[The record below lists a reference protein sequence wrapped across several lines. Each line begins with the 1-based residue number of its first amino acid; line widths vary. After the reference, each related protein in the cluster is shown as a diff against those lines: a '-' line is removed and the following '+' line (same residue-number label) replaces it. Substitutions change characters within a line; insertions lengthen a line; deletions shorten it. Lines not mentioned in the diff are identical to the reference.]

1 MHYHGS
7 DVGQPALGR
16 QSENSSSSRDIHG
29 VCHDGAQASAF
40 HVQLLQ
46 SQFFHGSDIDENS
59 ERESNESVVSNSI
72 PPTPGL
78 EPLLCGTEK
87 EARSFYDCA
96 QSVVWDSDAD
106 NSGSSMVTFTL
117 DSASDIHVIQL
128 NEAVKYFS
136 EKSESNLKVL
146 GVSGQST
153 RADLQGHFVIVVED
167 NEGKMFQID
176 LGLTHGMAQIPVNLL
191 SVSLLLR
198 SGCIVHLEED
208 HCYLQ
213 LQKDGP
219 QVDIRCRN
227 GMFEIDALPECP
239 GDGIK
244 VDPSCQPS
252 CSVDGVSLAAFGN
265 LTTWHRRLAHL
276 SRDRLVQI
284 HKNDAVD
291 GFKLKGHNPIN
302 ASCDTCSQAKIMRSA
317 VPHERKFSDPATCI
331 GHTVSSDVKKVPFST
346 FRGAQYAVTYV
357 DHYSLLGMVF
367 FVRSK
372 AEIYLTLERY
382 LRAMKALGV
391 TVQNIQ
397 TDRGSE
403 YFSQEG
409 DLIEDR
415 DRNLHKFG
423 EVCLAQNPQVRHII
437 QPVEMKE
444 KVAENSFRYLFR
456 AVNAMLWEARLSPA
470 FWEDACA
477 YAQYLWNRTPN
488 SHTGD
493 DTTPWT
499 LLTGQRARWDK
510 FKVFGCDVWQHIPNN
525 PYYKIPGL
533 PRGRRMIFVGIDSD
547 FGGWKIFDPERR
559 SYEHSGNLYFNE
571 DFSSRIDALRH
582 HDRRRAMMRA
592 DLEQPIQLDDFDDP
606 NAAAV
611 RNLYT
616 DPDTPAPV
624 AENSL
629 SNVIPGGAGASPGVI
644 LGGAGASP
652 GVLRGGA
659 AASVVTNLHGDD
671 AGAGG
676 VDQANDG
683 PIPGVTAAAQIRGLV
698 QDNVILR
705 PLRLIPVGTK
715 ITLRDADKHFIS
727 YALGND
733 LPIVFLQPCPKKRIT
748 PSRDRYLLYMQ
759 ATTLREALN
768 LGAFMDDIKWDY
780 AHGFIQF
787 PTHES
792 VLPGH
797 VFMAYK
803 LASECGFNHVLH
815 DYGFVPRHPHE
826 ANVYTTSSSQSASFN
841 DLISELFPK
850 EKVVPELGSRVTANQ
865 WAEYEFAKVLNAA
878 SLKIDFDLPPEPLH
892 YKDTLPENCGEE
904 SVMWKEAMDDEIDSM
919 KAFEVYER
927 VPRSAA
933 QGRQIL
939 GCKWVYKRKTGKHG
953 EVTRYRAR
961 LVAQGY
967 RQKEWDSFNPDE
979 ISSPVAHKETLRMFL
994 STAAGLDLEVYCCD
1008 VKAAF
1013 LQSHLSEKIY
1023 LKAPPGYESKTVKGE
1038 EEILELRKA
1047 IYGLKQ
1053 ASASFWEAI
1062 SSHLKSIGFVPTVG
1076 DPCLMKRV
1084 EPDGGMVLV
1093 CLYVDDVTYAVS
1105 RSDMAD
1111 RFLAELR
1118 ERFVIEEGEGKPIEY
1133 LLGIAVHQ
1141 DLAKGTIHL
1150 SMETAI
1156 SKLCISVLSKEE
1168 LVKASSVTAPML
1180 QTPLLRQEERSV
1192 PKSTFDYLSVVG
1204 SLLHISNCLRPDIS
1218 YAVGNLARFAATP
1231 GEAHVK
1237 AAKRVLQYLYQT
1249 KSLGITYFKE
1259 SYQQRNVPVVFE
1271 KAKHPLDDG
1280 TNKTQVFADSD
1291 YAADESRRSTMG
1303 GVIMQNGGPISW
1315 FSVLGKTVALST
1327 CEAEINAAVMAAKD
1341 AIHIGRLMH
1350 DLGLACDEK
1359 PIQIAEDNSAAIAQ
1373 AAAGIRAVRKAKHYE
1388 VRLRFL
1394 QELVVQKAI
1403 EFVYCPTDIQLA
1415 DLLTKPLLPDRH
1427 IALTNALLFTV

>member
-1 MHYHGS
+1 MSAKHYYPVDLGL
-7 DVGQPALGR
+7 PALGHA
-16 QSENSSSSRDIHG
+16 EKFSSVMREIRS
-29 VCHDGAQASAF
+29 VCNRASAF
-40 HVQLLQ
+40 HVHLLKCQFEQ
-46 SQFFHGSDIDENS
+46 SGIDHSNS
-59 ERESNESVVSNSI
+59 ERENNGSMISEIS
-72 PPTPGL
+72 PTPAL
-78 EPLLCGTEK
+78 EPLLFGTEK

-96 QSVVWDSDAD
+96 KSAMLENYE
-106 NSGSSMVTFTL
+106 NSSGDPLVTFTL

-128 NEAVKYFS
+128 KEAIKYFS
-136 EKSESNLKVL
+136 EKSDSNLKVL
-146 GVSGQST
+146 GVSGNVT
-153 RADLQGHFVIVVED
+153 RADLQGHLVIVVED
-167 NEGKMFQID
+167 DNGNKHNID
-176 LGLTHGMAQIPVNLL
+176 LGIAQGMEQVPVNLL

-198 SGCIVHLEED
+198 SGCIVHLEEN

-213 LQKDGP
+213 LHKDGP
-219 QVDIRCRN
+219 QIDIRCNN
-227 GMFEIDALPECP
+227 GMFEIDALPEYEE
-239 GDGIK
+239 GKG
-244 VDPSCQPS
+244 PSSQHS
-252 CSVDGVSLAAFGN
+252 CSVDGTSLAAFGN
-265 LTTWHRRLAHL
+265 LTTWHRRLAHM
-276 SRDRLVQI
+276 SKERLVRI
-284 HKNDAVD
+284 HKNGSVD
-291 GFKLKGHNPIN
+291 GFKLKGHNLIN
-302 ASCDTCSQAKIMRSA
+302 AKCDTCSQAKILRNA
-317 VPHERKFSDPATCI
+317 VPSERKFSDPANHI
-331 GHTVSSDVKKVPFST
+331 GHTVSSDVKLVPFAT
-346 FRGAQYAVTYV
+346 FRGMRYAVTYV
-357 DHYSLLGMVF
+357 DHHTLLGMVF

-372 AEIYLTLERY
+372 AEIYGTLDRY
-382 LRAMKALGV
+382 LREMKALGV
-391 TVQNIQ
+391 TVKNIQ

-423 EVCLAQNPQVRHII
+423 EVCLAYNVRHII

-499 LLTGQRARWDK
+499 MLTGQRARWDK

-533 PRGRRMIFVGIDSD
+533 PRGRRMIFVGIDSN
-547 FGGWKIFDPERR
+547 FGGWKLFNPERR

-571 DFSSRIDALRH
+571 DFSNRIDALRH
-582 HDRRRAMMRA
+582 HDTRRAMMHA

-606 NAAAV
+606 NASAV
-611 RNLYT
+611 RNLYLS
-616 DPDTPAPV
+616 PDAPAP
-624 AENSL
+624 AADNSH
-629 SNVIPGGAGASPGVI
+629 GGADASPV
-644 LGGAGASP
+644 
-652 GVLRGGA
+652 VLRGGA
-659 AASVVTNLHGDD
+659 AASVVTDLHGGD
-671 AGAGG
+671 ADAGG

-683 PIPGVTAAAQIRGLV
+683 PIPGVTAAGQIRGLV

-705 PLRLIPVGTK
+705 PLRLMPVGTN
-715 ITLRDADKHFIS
+715 ITLRDADKRFIS
-727 YALGND
+727 YSLGND
-733 LPIVFLQPCPKKRIT
+733 LPVVFQQPCPKKRLT
-748 PSRDRYLLYMQ
+748 PSRDRYLMYMQ
-759 ATTLREALN
+759 ATTLREALS
-768 LGAFMDDIKWDY
+768 LGALMNDIKWDY
-780 AHGFIQF
+780 AHGFIKF

-797 VFMAYK
+797 VFMAYE

-815 DYGFVPRHPHE
+815 DYGFVPRD
-826 ANVYTTSSSQSASFN
+826 ANVYTTSSSQGNSFN
-841 DLISELFPK
+841 ELIKELFPK
-850 EKVVPELGSRVTANQ
+850 EEIVPELRSRVASNQ
-865 WAEYEFAKVLNAA
+865 WAEYEFAKVLNAS
-878 SLKIDFDLPPEPLH
+878 SLKIDFDLPPEPFH

-904 SVMWKEAMDDEIDSM
+904 SMKWKEAMDDEIASM
-919 KAFEVYER
+919 KAFGVYER
-927 VPRSAA
+927 VPQSVA

-939 GCKWVYKRKTGKHG
+939 GCKWVYKRKTGKDG

-961 LVAQGY
+961 LVAQGF

-979 ISSPVAHKETLRMFL
+979 ISSPVAHKETLRLFL
-994 STAAGLDLEVYCCD
+994 STAAGLNLRVHQAD

-1013 LQSHLSEKIY
+1013 LQSNLSERIY
-1023 LKAPPGYESKTVKGE
+1023 LRAPPGYESKTEKGE
-1038 EEILELRKA
+1038 EEILELHKA

-1062 SSHLKSIGFVPTVG
+1062 SSHLKSIGFVPTIG

-1084 EPDGGMVLV
+1084 DDDGNMVLV

-1105 RSDMAD
+1105 HPALAD
-1111 RFLAELR
+1111 QFLAQLR

-1133 LLGIAVHQ
+1133 LLGIAIHQ
-1141 DLAKGTIHL
+1141 DLEKGTIHL

-1156 SKLCISVLSKEE
+1156 SKLCMSILTKEE
-1168 LVKASSVTAPML
+1168 LVKSSSVMAPML
-1180 QTPLLRQEERSV
+1180 QTPLLRQKERSV
-1192 PKSTFDYLSVVG
+1192 PKFTFDYLSVVG
-1204 SLLHISNCLRPDIS
+1204 SLLHISNCLRPDVS
-1218 YAVGNLARFAATP
+1218 YAVGNLARFAAAP
-1231 GEAHVK
+1231 GDAHVK
-1237 AAKRVLQYLYQT
+1237 AARRVLQYLYRT
-1249 KSLGITYFKE
+1249 KSLGITYYRE
-1259 SYQQRNVPVVFE
+1259 SDQQRNVPMVFE

-1303 GVIMQNGGPISW
+1303 GIIIQNGGPISW

-1341 AIHIGRLMH
+1341 AIHIGRLIH
-1350 DLGLACDEK
+1350 DLGLNHDES
-1359 PIQIAEDNSAAIAQ
+1359 PIQIAEDNSAAISQ
-1373 AAAGIRAVRKAKHYE
+1373 AAGGIRAVRKAKHYE

-1427 IALTNALLFTV
+1427 TALTNALLFSA